1 MVIPQLSPAPF
12 SQQNNTCGVPHDNN
26 MPRERVSYIGI
37 TSAFQADE
45 RSSTLLTRSR
55 GRING
60 HSLHIVRDKL
70 MPGVSGGAGSGFA
83 MTIPLTR
90 SN

>member
-1 MVIPQLSPAPF
+1 
-12 SQQNNTCGVPHDNN
+12 
-26 MPRERVSYIGI
+26 
-37 TSAFQADE
+37 
-45 RSSTLLTRSR
+45 
-55 GRING
+55 
-60 HSLHIVRDKL
+60 LHIVRDKL